1 MYGDETLIELS
12 DGVDDSS
19 LYIYLMQIFYSFKYL
34 LIPVTSIVFTST
46 LQHIMSFFSSINTNN
61 AISSV
66 IRVFFLKLS
75 AITKTG
81 LFLVEIHTIDILF
94 LVSNICQDK
103 MIFLISCFSYSL
115 ARFPCKQM
123 QISE

>member
-1 MYGDETLIELS
+1 MYIYILYGDETLIELS

-34 LIPVTSIVFTST
+34 LIPVTYIVFTST

-66 IRVFFLKLS
+66 IRVFFS
-75 AITKTG
+75 
-81 LFLVEIHTIDILF
+81 ETI
-94 LVSNICQDK
+94 SNYK
-103 MIFLISCFSYSL
+103 N
-115 ARFPCKQM
+115 RFVFGRNTYN
-123 QISE
+123 